1 LATSAAL
8 RRPPTVGLTSPL
20 SRSIPSS
27 RSEPSPDVD
36 TAREALMRL
45 PLRGLEE
52 FVRRAGR
59 PEEEIAE
66 AAKVSDYRL
75 SERQAK
81 AILDMRLARLTGLE
95 REKLAGEYGEL
106 SNTIARLR
114 AILGDERVLMDVI
127 RNELL
132 EVRAR
137 YADGRRTEILADE
150 AELSIEDLIPQHDV
164 VVTCSHNGFIKRTAL
179 AEYREQKRGGRGK
192 VGMEARED
200 DFINKFFIAS
210 SHDHVLF
217 FTNRG
222 RVFLKKVHEVPEGSR
237 TSKGKHV
244 ANFVGIDPKDP
255 STQRETIA
263 AIVPVSEWKDSAHLV
278 TITVNGLVKRTA
290 LKAYSNI
297 RQTGIIGV
305 AIEDGDALLRA
316 VVTEESQE
324 VIIGTK
330 KGMSIRFDV
339 SEIREVGRDSRGVWG
354 IDLRDGDAVVSMD
367 VIRDK
372 DAQQVLAICE
382 NGYGKRTNV
391 EEFRS
396 QSRGGKGIIAIDASD
411 RNGDVVDLDLVEE
424 SDSIVVI
431 TNRGQ
436 IIRTRVGE
444 VRLAGRNTQG
454 VRIIRLDDGEKV
466 VGVEPMAE
474 PDEAA
479 VEALPV
485 DAVEGSDA
493 AEPEVTPAPTV
504 DDSTPF

>member
-1 LATSAAL
+1 
-8 RRPPTVGLTSPL
+8 
-20 SRSIPSS
+20 
-27 RSEPSPDVD
+27 
-36 TAREALMRL
+36 
-45 PLRGLEE
+45 
-52 FVRRAGR
+52 
-59 PEEEIAE
+59 
-66 AAKVSDYRL
+66 
-75 SERQAK
+75 
-81 AILDMRLARLTGLE
+81 
-95 REKLAGEYGEL
+95 
-106 SNTIARLR
+106 
-114 AILGDERVLMDVI
+114 
-127 RNELL
+127 
-132 EVRAR
+132 
-137 YADGRRTEILADE
+137 
-150 AELSIEDLIPQHDV
+150 
-164 VVTCSHNGFIKRTAL
+164 
-179 AEYREQKRGGRGK
+179 
-192 VGMEARED
+192 
-200 DFINKFFIAS
+200 
-210 SHDHVLF
+210 
-217 FTNRG
+217 
-222 RVFLKKVHEVPEGSR
+222 
-237 TSKGKHV
+237 
-244 ANFVGIDPKDP
+244 
-255 STQRETIA
+255 
-263 AIVPVSEWKDSAHLV
+263 
-278 TITVNGLVKRTA
+278 
-290 LKAYSNI
+290 
-297 RQTGIIGV
+297 
-305 AIEDGDALLRA
+305 
-316 VVTEESQE
+316 

-479 VEALPV
+479 VEALPAE
-485 DAVEGSDA
+485 AVEGSDA
-493 AEPEVTPAPTV
+493 AEPEVTPTPAPTV